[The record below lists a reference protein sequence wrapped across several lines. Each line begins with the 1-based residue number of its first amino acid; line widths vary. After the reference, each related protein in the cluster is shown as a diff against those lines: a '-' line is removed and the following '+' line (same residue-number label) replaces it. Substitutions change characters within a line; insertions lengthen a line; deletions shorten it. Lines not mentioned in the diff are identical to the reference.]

1 MSRVRDNPLYGRWN
15 MIKQRCNNATN
26 NKFHV
31 YGGRGISI
39 CPEWEDFHN
48 FEKWALKNGFKGHLT
63 IDRIDTNGNYEPS
76 NCRWVDQ
83 RVQQNNRRNNRMIV
97 YKNKEYTLSELSRM
111 AGLDSE
117 TLAVRL
123 SSGMSVNDAVSKPLH
138 YNRIMVSVDGVD
150 YSLLEKCSK
159 LNLPYKTIYARVK
172 RGWSTERA
180 LNTPVRKGNYRRN
193 VQA

>member
-26 NKFHV
+26 HKFHI
-31 YGGRGISI
+31 YGGRGISV

-48 FEKWALKNGFKGHLT
+48 FEKWALENGFKENLT

-83 RVQQNNRRNNRMIV
+83 EVQQNNRRNNRKIM
-97 YKNKEYTLSELSRM
+97 YKGKEYSLSELSKIS
-111 AGLDSE
+111 GLDNE

-123 SSGMSVNDAVSKPLH
+123 KSNMSIYDAVNKPLH
-138 YNRIMVSVDGVD
+138 HDRIMINVDGKS
-150 YSLLEKCSK
+150 YNLREKCNK
-159 LNLPYKTIYARVK
+159 LKLPYKTIYARVK
-172 RGWSTERA
+172 RGWSIDRA
-180 LNTPVRKGNYRRN
+180 LNTPVRKGNYKRS
-193 VQA
+193 V